1 MIIWLASYPKSGNT
15 WVRSMIA
22 ALIHSNDGVFNFE
35 LLKNIQQFPEKKF
48 FKDIINDFSN
58 FDEIKQNW
66 IEAQERINLNNQIN
80 IFKTHQG
87 KYTVG
92 EHNFTNNDNTLGV
105 IYVVRDPRNLIKSIS
120 NHFTLDLEKSYHF
133 LTSSEIIGNG
143 KSWSERQDG
152 MYNLLGRWNDHY
164 RSWTRVKDN
173 LLLVKYENL
182 ILDPKN
188 ELVKIIKFLK
198 KFINFETNENKN
210 NKILETTSFENLK
223 SMENKGLFKE
233 NVLNKE
239 TKSKVDFFHL
249 GPENNWQ
256 NLLDKKMAEDIE
268 KKFKNEMKELEY
280 ID

>member
-80 IFKTHQG
+80 LFKTHQG

-152 MYNLLGRWNDHY
+152 LYNLLGSWNDHY

-188 ELVKIIKFLK
+188 ELLKIIKFLK
-198 KFINFETNENKN
+198 QFINFETNENKN

-223 SMENKGLFKE
+223 RMESIGLFKE
-233 NVLNKE
+233 NVLNKQ
-239 TKSKVDFFHL
+239 TKSKVNFFHL

-256 NLLDKKMAEDIE
+256 NLLDEKMTKDIE
-268 KKFKNEMKELEY
+268 KKFENEMKELDY

>member
-58 FDEIKQNW
+58 FNEIKQNW
-66 IEAQERINLNNQIN
+66 IEAQERINLNNKIN
-80 IFKTHQG
+80 LFKTHQG

-152 MYNLLGRWNDHY
+152 MYNLLGSWNDHY

>member
-80 IFKTHQG
+80 LFKTHQG

-105 IYVVRDPRNLIKSIS
+105 IYIVRDPRNVVTSYSHHFQKSPKKSLEELLTPQYLGKNSEKHCITWVGSWKYHYNSWKVFDKFNRYCLIRYEDLINNTEKTLLKILKFIAHVNRVKFVLDKNKFENTLNTTTFEKMKNLEAKETFDEAKKNIAMNRSAAIS
-120 NHFTLDLEKSYHF
+120 LKYGVQSF
-133 LTSSEIIGNG
+133 
-143 KSWSERQDG
+143 
-152 MYNLLGRWNDHY
+152 LLGLEP
-164 RSWTRVKDN
+164 SSLTA
-173 LLLVKYENL
+173 LLQ
-182 ILDPKN
+182 I
-188 ELVKIIKFLK
+188 
-198 KFINFETNENKN
+198 
-210 NKILETTSFENLK
+210 
-223 SMENKGLFKE
+223 
-233 NVLNKE
+233 
-239 TKSKVDFFHL
+239 
-249 GPENNWQ
+249 
-256 NLLDKKMAEDIE
+256 
-268 KKFKNEMKELEY
+268 
-280 ID
+280 

>member
-58 FDEIKQNW
+58 FNEIKQNW

-105 IYVVRDPRNLIKSIS
+105 IYVVRDPRNLIRSIS
-120 NHFTLDLEKSYHF
+120 NHFTLDLEKSYNF
-133 LTSSEIIGNG
+133 LTSPEIIGNG

-152 MYNLLGRWNDHY
+152 MYNLLGSWNDHY
-164 RSWTRVKDN
+164 RSWTRIKDN

-188 ELVKIIKFLK
+188 ELLKIIKFLK
-198 KFINFETNENKN
+198 QFINFETNENKN